1 MLDKQILHSAPGS
14 STNLKER
21 WHERNLDLDAVEDN
35 LIRSKESV
43 PTELDLLEVP
53 MVLGNVFKALMGT
66 VSLES
71 QHSLAAM
78 RAV

>member
-1 MLDKQILHSAPGS
+1 M
-14 STNLKER
+14 
-21 WHERNLDLDAVEDN
+21 EDN
-35 LIRSKESV
+35 VIRFKESV

-71 QHSLAAM
+71 QHSLAAV